1 MQAPVSALWRGC
13 LQSRLL
19 QQARLGVGQLFHAGY
34 ESTLANHVAGV
45 AWPDH
50 LWFRREP
57 VGPPVKVRV
66 ERSRLYHTEVI
77 ERAVLSGIAKR
88 REFFLSL
95 KAL

>member
-1 MQAPVSALWRGC
+1 MSALWRCC

-19 QQARLGVGQLFHAGY
+19 SRARLGVGELFHAGY

-50 LWFRREP
+50 LWFKAAP
-57 VGPPVKVRV
+57 VGPPLKVQV

-95 KAL
+95 KAM